1 MDFTC
6 WLQNILQE
14 KLEQDD
20 QWSFVCRG
28 MLQTDDDEKDITV
41 DPVSLAY
48 LQEQTEKV
56 QQQNGIFAAG
66 AITRPY
72 YRAMAHTLKQCYEN
86 GGKLPSLLLED
97 PLNLLASKNTDRLE
111 NIQADLAA
119 ATLIAGSDDLDALK
133 TFLFKKMRPED
144 WRVWLMMRTTIGSRD
159 WKVMPPS
166 LHECLIG
173 FATLHQKK
181 ATTTTKTKRKNTQ
194 HHVLTVGAKAL
205 SKHWHRDRQVGFW
218 GDCTGS
224 DAAKNTHANTILIKI
239 LTNAVW
245 INLHSLPHDQ
255 IVYEIREKQG
265 YGVRWTNDLSDP
277 LNTWL
282 FRGFLEPQMENGHF
296 VGWIH

>member
-224 DAAKNTHANTILIKI
+224 M
-239 LTNAVW
+239 TN
-245 INLHSLPHDQ
+245 
-255 IVYEIREKQG
+255 
-265 YGVRWTNDLSDP
+265 
-277 LNTWL
+277 L
-282 FRGFLEPQMENGHF
+282 FLK
-296 VGWIH
+296 